1 VRSPPEN
8 FPNIFSDY
16 AGFSFVYPSSKAVN
30 SIVVSKES
38 MDKLKPGNMVDDKIV
53 NIWIR

>member
-16 AGFSFVYPSSKAVN
+16 AGFSFVYPSPKAVN

-38 MDKLKPGNMVDDKIV
+38 MDKLKPGNMVNDKIV